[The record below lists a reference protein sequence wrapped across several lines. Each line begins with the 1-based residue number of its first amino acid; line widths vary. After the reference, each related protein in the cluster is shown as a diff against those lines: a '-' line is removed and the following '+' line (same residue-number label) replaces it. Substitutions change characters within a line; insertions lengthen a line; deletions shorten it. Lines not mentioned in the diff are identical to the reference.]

1 MVSDIESLRGGSGA
15 SLPKSKS
22 GVGAANATSKKLL
35 IFPLHPRIV
44 SAAAFC
50 MAAISTAA
58 LLELALSFVAE
69 EIDEMLSRTADLSS
83 RGASLFL

>member
-1 MVSDIESLRGGSGA
+1 
-15 SLPKSKS
+15 
-22 GVGAANATSKKLL
+22 
-35 IFPLHPRIV
+35 
-44 SAAAFC
+44 

-69 EIDEMLSRTADLSS
+69 EIDEMLSRPADLSS